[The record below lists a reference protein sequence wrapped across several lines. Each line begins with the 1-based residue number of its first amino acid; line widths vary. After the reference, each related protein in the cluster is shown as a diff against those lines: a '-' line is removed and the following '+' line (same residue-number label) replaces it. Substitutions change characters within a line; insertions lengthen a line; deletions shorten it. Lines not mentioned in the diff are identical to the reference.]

1 MSAVK
6 QISVKQEDHT
16 YLSEPIGAD
25 AENVDIDETYNLAEK
40 ALEWDNKVDKINGKS
55 LSTND
60 FTNNDKLKLDSLS
73 NYDDTLINSR
83 VTDIENAIN
92 NKVDKINGKGLSAN
106 DFTDSDKS
114 KLDNLS
120 NYDDTLINSRVTNIE
135 NVIPNNATETNKV
148 ATLEDIPELPIASEN
163 TLGMIKVGANLVIDE
178 DGVLSS
184 TGGGGGTGGTSNY
197 TELINKPKINNI
209 VLNGNKTLADL
220 GIQPSEEGKK
230 LSTNDYT
237 DEEKEKLENI
247 EENAE
252 KNTIKS
258 ISFNGVNQN
267 IDENK
272 NVDLTLEIITSSKI
286 DELWDSTF
294 EDGDVEEY

>member
-1 MSAVK
+1 LSAVK
-6 QISVKQEDHT
+6 QISVEQEDHT
-16 YLSEPIGAD
+16 YLSEPIGTD
-25 AENVDIDETYNLAEK
+25 AENVDIDETHNLAEK
-40 ALEWDNKVDKINGKS
+40 ALEWDNKVDKINGKG

-83 VTDIENAIN
+83 VTDIENVIPDNATET
-92 NKVDKINGKGLSAN
+92 NKIATLEDIPNP
-106 DFTDSDKS
+106 
-114 KLDNLS
+114 
-120 NYDDTLINSRVTNIE
+120 YDDTLLNNKITGVSDRVTDIE
-135 NVIPNNATETNKV
+135 NIIPDNATETNKV

-163 TLGMIKVGANLVIDE
+163 TLGMIRVGANLVIDE

-197 TELINKPKINNI
+197 SELINKPKINDI
-209 VLNGNKTLADL
+209 VLNGNKTLTEL
-220 GIQPSEEGKK
+220 GIQSSEEGKG

-237 DEEKEKLENI
+237 NEEKEKLENI

-252 KNTIKS
+252 KNTIES
-258 ISFNGVNQN
+258 ISFNGVNQT

-272 NVDLTLEIITSSKI
+272 NVDFILNIITSSKI

-294 EDGDVEEY
+294 EDGDMEEY